1 MAASAASSGFG
12 ATFSYLS
19 TEPSTYTAL
28 AEVMSITP
36 PSINVETIETTH
48 MGSDDGFREY
58 IAGLKDGGEVTVNMN
73 YVEASATLLQT
84 LVLAGVETFR
94 VTFPGSST
102 YTFSG
107 IPTAFAFDEVVI
119 DDKVAMSLT
128 IKVTG
133 KPTYAAV

>member
-28 AEVMSITP
+28 AEVLSVTP

-119 DDKVAMSLT
+119 DDKIAMSLT

>member
-1 MAASAASSGFG
+1 MAASAAVNGFG
-12 ATFSYLS
+12 AVFAYLS
-19 TEPSTYTAL
+19 TDPSTYTAL
-28 AEVMSITP
+28 AEVLSVTP
-36 PSINVETIETTH
+36 PSINVETVETTH

-58 IAGLKDGGEVTVNMN
+58 IASLKDGGEVTVNLN

-102 YTFSG
+102 FTFSG
-107 IPTAFAFDEVVI
+107 VPTAFAFDDVVI

-133 KPTYAAV
+133 KPVYAAV

>member
-1 MAASAASSGFG
+1 MAASAAVNGFG
-12 ATFSYLS
+12 AVFAYLS
-19 TEPSTYTAL
+19 TDPSTYTAL
-28 AEVMSITP
+28 AEVLSVTP
-36 PSINVETIETTH
+36 PSINVETVETTH

-58 IAGLKDGGEVTVNMN
+58 IASLKDGGEVTVNLN

-94 VTFPGSST
+94 VTFPGAST
-102 YTFSG
+102 FTFMG
-107 IPTAFAFDEVVI
+107 IPTAFAFDDVVI

>member
-12 ATFSYLS
+12 AVFAYESAAS
-19 TEPSTYTAL
+19 VFTAL
-28 AEVMSITP
+28 AEVLSVTP
-36 PSINVETIETTH
+36 PAIAVETIEVTH

-84 LVLAGVETFR
+84 LVLAGIETFR
-94 VTFPGSST
+94 ITFPGSST

-107 IPTAFAFDEVVI
+107 IPTAFTFDDVVI
-119 DDKVAMSLT
+119 DDKIAMSLT
-128 IKVTG
+128 IKVSG
-133 KPTYAAV
+133 KPTYLAV

>member
-12 ATFSYLS
+12 AVFAYLS
-19 TEPSTYTAL
+19 ADPSTYTPL
-28 AEVMSITP
+28 AEVLSVTP
-36 PSINVETIETTH
+36 PEIAVETIEVTH

-58 IAGLKDGGEVTVNMN
+58 IAGLKDGGEVTVNLN

-94 VTFPGSST
+94 ITFAGSST

-107 IPTAFAFDEVVI
+107 IPTAFTFDDVVI
-119 DDKVAMSLT
+119 DDKMAMSLT